1 MQNDS
6 RHRFLNLTLFY
17 ILHLAAFQL
26 RVTAI
31 GSSGK
36 MAWGDK
42 IVVAIAL
49 LILAPIVIVHFFPTP
64 GDEQQLCCSAYL
76 FDARRVR
83 EIAVGQPTWS
93 TS

>member
-17 ILHLAAFQL
+17 ILHLAPFQL
-26 RVTAI
+26 RVTEI

-49 LILAPIVIVHFFPTP
+49 LILAPIVIVLF
-64 GDEQQLCCSAYL
+64 LCLHRDTSNNY
-76 FDARRVR
+76 
-83 EIAVGQPTWS
+83 AVAHIFSMQGECES
-93 TS
+93 